1 IAKQYQSSKHM
12 SFGISMSPGDL
23 APQLDDPKRNLTD
36 FANAAK
42 LTYKDSGIGSY
53 GTLGLPRTV
62 QDFKFQEPLKNW
74 YKSLTTVTKGF
85 GNRSLVFLG
94 LKIQDAG
101 TKISADKK
109 LANDLFSTLKDIG
122 ITLFVLITHNVEEQ
136 AGDKCSF
143 VPISSMYDAA
153 YKDKSLP
160 ALEHAMK
167 LVTAGLA
174 VYPVEVA
181 FSFSMV
187 YLAYRMKTT
196 VKADSKKQGACVHNA
211 PMTFDTYCIEPAPNE
226 KVDSDSLTASN
237 YQGTTLRTYETVET
251 ITKKMEKV
259 VFPVDDK
266 AYRRPGWA
274 LFDIQVEIY
283 DDVLCQRNISKPAV
297 FARLI
302 AAKNILEKNRK
313 RTFPPGR

>member
-1 IAKQYQSSKHM
+1 MPLY
-12 SFGISMSPGDL
+12 SF
-23 APQLDDPKRNLTD
+23 
-36 FANAAK
+36 
-42 LTYKDSGIGSY
+42 
-53 GTLGLPRTV
+53 V
-62 QDFKFQEPLKNW
+62 Q
-74 YKSLTTVTKGF
+74 SLTTVTKGF

-101 TKISADKK
+101 NKISADKT

-136 AGDKCSF
+136 AGNKCAF
-143 VPISSMYDAA
+143 VPISSMSDAA

-160 ALEHAMK
+160 AL
-167 LVTAGLA
+167 
-174 VYPVEVA
+174 
-181 FSFSMV
+181 
-187 YLAYRMKTT
+187 
-196 VKADSKKQGACVHNA
+196 
-211 PMTFDTYCIEPAPNE
+211 
-226 KVDSDSLTASN
+226 
-237 YQGTTLRTYETVET
+237 
-251 ITKKMEKV
+251 MEKV

-297 FARLI
+297 FARII

>member
-1 IAKQYQSSKHM
+1 MTCCAASTGYGYLVCTVGAGAYFKQQYPISRGLCDLIVYSHVVAKNDSFDSTTGSRSYKIFLEIAKQYKSSKHM

-23 APQLDDPKRNLTD
+23 SPQLDDPKLNLTD

-42 LTYKDSGIGSY
+42 LAYKESGIGSY

-74 YKSLTTVTKGF
+74 YKVRYNNPTGCF
-85 GNRSLVFLG
+85 
-94 LKIQDAG
+94 
-101 TKISADKK
+101 
-109 LANDLFSTLKDIG
+109 
-122 ITLFVLITHNVEEQ
+122 Q
-136 AGDKCSF
+136 A
-143 VPISSMYDAA
+143 
-153 YKDKSLP
+153 L
-160 ALEHAMK
+160 
-167 LVTAGLA
+167 
-174 VYPVEVA
+174 
-181 FSFSMV
+181 MV
-187 YLAYRMKTT
+187 YLAYRMKTA

-226 KVDSDSLTASN
+226 QVDSDSLTASN
-237 YQGTTLRTYETVET
+237 YQGTTLRTYET
-251 ITKKMEKV
+251 MEKV

-297 FARLI
+297 FARII
-302 AAKNILEKNRK
+302 AAKDILEKNRK